1 MAVFP
6 VGFLG
11 MLIALV
17 FVASLLPFVAVF
29 AILMIAAVLI
39 SDHNRAKRKRAWLAE
54 HPEDAW

>member
-29 AILMIAAVLI
+29 AIIMFAAILI
-39 SDHNRAKRKRAWLAE
+39 NDHVRTKRKRAWLAE